1 MITYQ
6 DYTNFYNN
14 ENATQDFFFT
24 PLQTRQF
31 ISQYILEKRQKQKF
45 TVIDIG
51 TAADFWTKPFADVT
65 VDFYL
70 SLEGSKKHF
79 NVNIERESSWK
90 QILDYTNDNGM
101 FDFCICS
108 HTLED
113 LYYPF
118 VAFDM
123 FPKIA
128 KQGWI
133 AVPSFHREMGR
144 GDRGQLSKGYDHHRF
159 VYHPTN
165 KNEVL
170 AIPKMGHME
179 YKKYNIDTSRTK
191 DELQIFWNKHIEV
204 IDITTKYE
212 IFQDSPKTPIVTTKD
227 HNISSKLFEI
237 YCSFDPNQ
245 RFSYDS

>member
-1 MITYQ
+1 MINYNT
-6 DYTNFYNN
+6 YTNFYDNQSS
-14 ENATQDFFFT
+14 TQEFHFV
-24 PLQTRQF
+24 PLHTRQF
-31 ISQYILEKRQKQKF
+31 ITEYILNKQKKEKF

-51 TAADFWTKPFADVT
+51 SAADFWTRPFADVT
-65 VDFYL
+65 VDYYIDL
-70 SLEGSKKHF
+70 QSKKHF
-79 NVNIERESSWK
+79 KVNIERESSWK
-90 QILDYTNDNGM
+90 QITDYVEENGL
-101 FDFCICS
+101 FDFCTCS

-118 VAFDM
+118 LAFEM

-133 AVPSFHREMGR
+133 AVPSFHREMAK
-144 GDRGQLSKGYDHHRF
+144 GDRGQLSKGYDHHGF
-159 VYHPTN
+159 IYHPTD

-179 YKKYNIDTSRTK
+179 YKKYNIDTSGMK
-191 DELQIFWNKHIEV
+191 NELQIFWNKHIDV

-212 IFQDSPKTPIVTTKD
+212 VFQESPKVSIVNTRD

-237 YCSFDPNQ
+237 YCSFDPNE
-245 RFSYDS
+245 RFSYGS